1 VDSTYYRLAETEGR
15 EPVSRDVSSER
26 QPCLPDIW
34 LNSSLAMPPEFQCVS
49 VQEGYERWA
58 QTYDNTPNPLLALEE
73 RHLIP
78 FLPDLDGKR
87 VLDLACGTGRWL
99 ARLLARGASA
109 GVGVDVSAS
118 MLRVAA
124 TKSAITGRLVLADC
138 LQLPLRPNV
147 FDFVLCSFALNH
159 IPKLGVMAREL
170 ARVMRSEGQILISEL
185 HPEAYTRGWRPG
197 FRDLR
202 SAVQVESMPRSS
214 EHVVECFQSHFFAC
228 MKLYTFFFG
237 EPERTIFLERGKEK
251 IFEYACRVPAV
262 QIYHFR
268 KFDSASG

>member
-1 VDSTYYRLAETEGR
+1 
-15 EPVSRDVSSER
+15 VSRDAFSER
-26 QPCLPDIW
+26 QSCLPDIW

-78 FLPDLDGKR
+78 FLPDLKGRR

-138 LQLPLRPNV
+138 LQLPLRPSV

-159 IPKLGVMAREL
+159 IQKLGVMAREL
-170 ARVMRSEGQILISEL
+170 ARQGNDAAAIANYRDAIYLAYGSSVPAQLSGFVDDMLVVLKAFAAMAGAFCSMRVGKVSWTEFI
-185 HPEAYTRGWRPG
+185 
-197 FRDLR
+197 DD
-202 SAVQVESMPRSS
+202 
-214 EHVVECFQSHFFAC
+214 
-228 MKLYTFFFG
+228 
-237 EPERTIFLERGKEK
+237 LERKK
-251 IFEYACRVPAV
+251 AISVSPKDV
-262 QIYHFR
+262 W
-268 KFDSASG
+268 